1 ATRPADNRTTWDVLA
16 QAIRNIFQ
24 QDDSNLSYEELY
36 RSTYNMVNDE
46 EGHTLYEG
54 VQRLIKE
61 HLSRRLQEWFRL
73 SNNRP
78 NQLNSDSK
86 ELNDTII
93 LSTDSSTMP
102 TGDDPNLLA
111 MLDRLWS
118 EHSTCIQL
126 IKVILLYMDRHYC
139 TTAQVPLTY
148 DMGLS
153 LFRDVVLQSS
163 TYQIQPRVLN
173 QILAD
178 IDRERGGD
186 LVDRVLLKKT
196 ITLFNTV
203 PATSTVFTTSIYHTV
218 FEPAIVNR
226 TMQYYARVGAEKIQE
241 LGTIQFLRFT
251 SRSLDCELE
260 RCQNYLP
267 PETGSQLTKAVHA
280 ELVAAHSSTLLK
292 MPSGL
297 AAMVNQRQ
305 FEELN
310 LLYTLFKETP
320 TSLAELKA
328 ECIALILQL
337 GVEINQQ
344 TKTELE
350 APPTP
355 AAAKR
360 SKNNAKGGNSS
371 PVSTRWVQRVLELV
385 QLAHTLVSDCFR
397 GDTSFDVGFN
407 QSFANFINQQAKSPE
422 FLSLY
427 IDDHLTRGGRGKSE
441 ADTDAALSSTVTVFR
456 YLNDKDVFERYYKQ
470 HLAKRLLLQRSLSE
484 DAERSMI
491 TKLKVECGYQFT
503 SKLEGMFN
511 DMRISAE
518 SNDEFQTYHQH
529 TILDAVDFK
538 LNVQV
543 LTASYWP
550 MPATSATAFT
560 TSTNSTNA
568 PTSSSAPVTSTIQLP
583 LELLSGLEAY
593 NRFYLN
599 KHNGRRLTWQLNA
612 GHADIRCCFGTKKY
626 ILNVSTF
633 QMLILLCFNEETDES
648 TWLTFNDLVQRTSV
662 PEYELRR
669 NLRTLACG
677 KYKVL
682 TKDPPSS
689 DIEPATDRFQVNA
702 KFMSP
707 LAKIKFRAAASS
719 GNAGHAGGGSGP
731 HAQGGSG
738 KDHCPSGVHSPPGV
752 SVFAGES
759 NGVESESERR
769 ATQAWV
775 NESRKGLVEAAIV
788 RIMKQRK
795 QLNHNHL
802 LAEVTGQLQP
812 RFLADPTMIKQR
824 IEILIDRD
832 YLERSANDRRVYKYL
847 A

>member
-1 ATRPADNRTTWDVLA
+1 WDVLA

-550 MPATSATAFT
+550 MPATSVTA
-560 TSTNSTNA
+560 
-568 PTSSSAPVTSTIQLP
+568 SSAPVTSTIQLP

-707 LAKIKFRAAASS
+707 LAKI
-719 GNAGHAGGGSGP
+719 N
-731 HAQGGSG
+731 
-738 KDHCPSGVHSPPGV
+738 
-752 SVFAGES
+752 